1 MSPTKTT
8 ARQPTRTARTR
19 TGTTSSLDR
28 AVTYGL
34 LGLFALIALTPLV
47 GILSTALSSQT
58 SLDTG
63 FSLPDGLNWRNFAD
77 AWTRGHFGRY
87 LLSSVVVAAAV
98 VALTT
103 VLATL
108 AGYAF
113 GTMRFPGS
121 QVLFHLFVLGL
132 TLPQEA
138 VVVPLYFD
146 LRHWGLTDTYWGLIL
161 PQTAQSL
168 AFGVFWMRTYFRNV
182 PRSLLEAAR
191 IDGATG
197 FATLTRVLVPMG
209 RPAFATLTVIVF
221 MWTWNEFLLA
231 LVMVSDEAHR
241 TVPLGLAFF
250 QGQHSSDTALLA
262 AAATLIALPVVLV
275 YLVLQ
280 RRFIQGMLTGSAKE

>member
-1 MSPTKTT
+1 MNTS
-8 ARQPTRTARTR
+8 RTER
-19 TGTTSSLDR
+19 G
-28 AVTYGL
+28 VTYGIL
-34 LGLFALIALTPLV
+34 ALFALIALTPV
-47 GILSTALSSQT
+47 AGILSTALARQD
-58 SLDTG
+58 SLKTG
-63 FSLPDGLNWRNFAD
+63 FALPDGLNWHNFAD
-77 AWTRGHFGRY
+77 AWTRGHFGSY
-87 LLSSVVVAAAV
+87 LFNSVLVAVAVVAA
-98 VALTT
+98 TT

-108 AGYAF
+108 AAYAF

-121 QVLFHLFVLGL
+121 EVLFYLFVVGL

-138 VVVPLYFD
+138 VIVPLYFD

-168 AFGVFWMRTYFRNV
+168 AFGVFWMRTYFRNT

-191 IDGATG
+191 IDGATHWS
-197 FATLTRVLVPMG
+197 TLTRILVPMG
-209 RPAFATLTVIVF
+209 RPAFSTLTVIVF
-221 MWTWNEFLLA
+221 MWTWNEFLMA

-262 AAATLIALPVVLV
+262 AAATLIALPVVAV
-275 YLVLQ
+275 YLLLQ

>member
-1 MSPTKTT
+1 MNTQTT
-8 ARQPTRTARTR
+8 TRTER
-19 TGTTSSLDR
+19 G
-28 AVTYGL
+28 VTYGI
-34 LGLFALIALTPLV
+34 LGLFALLALTPV
-47 GILSTALSSQT
+47 AGILSTALSSQT
-58 SLDTG
+58 SLSTG
-63 FSLPDGLNWRNFAD
+63 FALPDGLDWENFAD
-77 AWTRGHFGRY
+77 AWTRGHFGSY
-87 LLSSVVVAAAV
+87 LLSSVLVSVAVVAA
-98 VALTT
+98 TT

-108 AGYAF
+108 AAYAF

-121 QVLFHLFVLGL
+121 TALFYLFVIGL

-138 VVVPLYFD
+138 VIVPLYFD
-146 LRHWGLTDTYWGLIL
+146 LRHWGLTDTYGGLIL

-168 AFGVFWMRTYFRNV
+168 AFGVFWMRTYFRNT

-191 IDGATG
+191 IDGAG
-197 FATLTRVLVPMG
+197 HLSTLTRILVPMG
-209 RPAFATLTVIVF
+209 RPAFSTLVVIVF
-221 MWTWNEFLLA
+221 MWTWNEFLMA

-250 QGQHSSDTALLA
+250 QGQHASDTALLA